1 MTYVESVTCFFSLQN
16 PAKLMENNL
25 MLLPAN
31 SLILW
36 PTPESIIHQRHF
48 KLHFYS
54 TPNPYFIVSYKP
66 FLLQPV

>member
-36 PTPESIIHQRHF
+36 PTPESIIHRHF
-48 KLHFYS
+48 KLHF
-54 TPNPYFIVSYKP
+54 
-66 FLLQPV
+66 L